1 VCPLTAILENGATAA
16 TVHLADG
23 STSRFVFVYNI
34 LFYLCA
40 KIGAFIKKMQNRLA
54 YPLHYVR
61 SAKTAEPI
69 EMLFGMWTRD
79 AQ

>member
-1 VCPLTAILENGATAA
+1 MAATAA

-40 KIGAFIKKMQNRLA
+40 KIGAFIKKC
-54 YPLHYVR
+54 
-61 SAKTAEPI
+61 KI
-69 EMLFGMWTRD
+69 G
-79 AQ
+79 